1 MKILVKVM
9 LLTLIY
15 IEQNKQWKLFN
26 LNDNI

>member
-15 IEQNKQWKLFN
+15 IEQNKQWELFN